1 MGYIEHW
8 LHYKKF
14 KKWQFLLFLLFS
26 LPTGRSLKSHE
37 IVCHGRLKCRR
48 AVPKTYKEIT
58 WGHERWGVAK
68 PRGLQ
73 FFSGQVFC
81 WTWVALTV
89 LTRNGGGGKLFN
101 NHLYWHLRNG
111 AIKKE
116 VMGEKTSQ
124 GLENHCLYH
133 PIHTASCHCLK
144 RLRGAS
150 AQERQESSLIY
161 ST

>member
-116 VMGEKTSQ
+116 VMGEKNFSGTWKPLPLSSYSYSFLSL
-124 GLENHCLYH
+124 LETPSGCL
-133 PIHTASCHCLK
+133 
-144 RLRGAS
+144 S
-150 AQERQESSLIY
+150 ARETRIIFNL
-161 ST
+161 